1 MARSKE
7 KQEAKKIVLHRPGA
21 EWLTRDLCEYYHAKA
36 KEISNHSTGDPG
48 FNTIC
53 KELKERCDITETQAI
68 NILNG
73 YHINEYVAFHERLQ
87 AGGAEQTTSN
97 DDTKEY
103 LEWLAKKEDK
113 KKSSMDD
120 YRLFDE
126 D

>member
-1 MARSKE
+1 MARNKE
-7 KQEAKKIVLHRPGA
+7 KQETKRIVLHRSGA

-48 FNTIC
+48 FNTLC

-73 YHINEYVAFHERLQ
+73 YHIREYVAFHERLQ
-87 AGGAEQTTSN
+87 AGGAEQSGGK
-97 DDTKEY
+97 DDMEY
-103 LEWLAKKEDK
+103 LEWLAKKEERK
-113 KKSSMDD
+113 KTSLDD
-120 YRLFDE
+120 YGLLDE